1 MTARDASSV
10 AIPRD
15 VRIQVLAASGAA
27 RADAVPVTDE
37 RPPEIRHISVSATPG
52 DRRFVLCFVAALFSC
67 FAVVLLLALLIDP
80 LGSYGTGLTPPLV
93 PNDRDAKA
101 IAYARLSPRPTA
113 VILGS
118 SRVMKI
124 PPACLQTI
132 VGMRVFNFGLN
143 SARAE
148 DDLAVWRFVQSQ
160 GPVHQVLIGLDPEA
174 LHNSVGPDDRLLRS
188 RRLAPF
194 VDPTLRPHPL
204 ARLYRGGVEALR
216 GETFTASLRSI
227 WFVLTGRRPEA
238 AYVFDSTGFLHMA
251 WERQVGDTH
260 YEPAPHVE
268 ASVIPY
274 RQRYEGFSALSARR
288 IAALLELLDRA
299 RAAGARVDAFI
310 PPLHPAL
317 VSAMARTTLAER
329 TRETED
335 LLSELDKRGLLHFT
349 RLPTLA
355 SFGGDPA
362 LYFDGA
368 HMMEANA
375 VRLLRAVYGDSTAC
389 AVQ

>member
-160 GPVHQVLIGLDPEA
+160 GPV
-174 LHNSVGPDDRLLRS
+174 RS

-194 VDPTLRPHPL
+194 VDPTLRPQPL

-349 RLPTLA
+349 RLPTVA
-355 SFGGDPA
+355 SYGGDPA

-375 VRLLRAVYGDSTAC
+375 VRILRAVYGDSTAC